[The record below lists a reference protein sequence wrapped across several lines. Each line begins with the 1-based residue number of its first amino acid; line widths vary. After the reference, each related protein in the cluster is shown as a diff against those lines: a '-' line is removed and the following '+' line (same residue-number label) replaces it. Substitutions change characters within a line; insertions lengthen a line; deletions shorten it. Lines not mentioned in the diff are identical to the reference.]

1 MTARRGRQKTI
12 YSDNARAFKVGAKWL
27 KKVIKDK
34 KFCQYLNQVSCKFNI
49 WVVRQFECMIG
60 LPKQS
65 LYQSKGKAQ
74 LTFSELWEVLLDVE
88 INLNNRP
95 LTYIEHD

>member
-12 YSDNARAFKVGAKWL
+12 YSDNARALKAGAKWL

-34 KFCQYLNQVSCKFNI
+34 KFCQYLNQISCKFNI
-49 WVVRQFECMIG
+49 WVVGQFECMIG

-65 LYQSKGKAQ
+65 LYQSKEKAQ
-74 LTFSELWEVLLDVE
+74 LTFSELGEVLLDVE